1 MRFVEFRRFLND
13 DNALR
18 VQFEVDSGQVLKF
31 VVQLECRFGDKTW
44 TPVIRYDTAHG
55 FAHCDKLHPYESAI
69 KTKMET
75 KDCEK
80 PKCKRLGLQ
89 LAQWVSPGRSRIEHL
104 KSKEAGLSSPI

>member
-1 MRFVEFRRFLND
+1 MRFVEFHRFLND

-44 TPVIRYDTAHG
+44 TPVIRYDTVHG

-75 KDCEK
+75 KDYNEA
-80 PKCKRLGLQ
+80 LNVAMDDL
-89 LAQWVSPGRSRIEHL
+89 VSNWNQYRRRYEEWL
-104 KSKEAGLSSPI
+104 KQK